1 MQYSEMLPPRDT
13 PMSTPLRVLFIS
25 ENGGETVSAELQR
38 GGYAPLFEKIS
49 SAGQLT
55 EALGSNWDLAISDL
69 TAGDL
74 GCREAL
80 AMIQERGVDLP
91 LIAVTGK
98 IKDSDVLSVLKAG
111 AADHLTRG
119 NLMRL
124 NAAVDREM
132 HAARLRR
139 ERNRLEEQF
148 RQAQKMEAVGRLAG
162 GVAHDFNN
170 LLTVITGYSDL
181 LLAGTDLKE
190 SQRTALQEVRRS
202 AERGG
207 ALTNQ
212 LLAFSRRQPLQS
224 RMVHL
229 NELVLQI
236 EQLLRRLIGE
246 DVDLV
251 TIPAANPDA
260 VVADPGRL
268 EQVIMNLAVNA
279 RDAMPD
285 GGKLTI
291 ETGTL
296 QIKETLAA
304 QQLGVKTGRFVTI
317 GVTDTGTGMD
327 EETQSHLF
335 EPFFTTKNA
344 ARGTGLGLA
353 TAYGIIRQSGG
364 AIAFSTELGRGTSA
378 CIYLP
383 LAADHGESVPEF
395 RTTGERLTGAET
407 ILLVED
413 ETRVRKLIADVLAG
427 RGYRVLEAPRGADAI
442 RLCRMHRGKIDLA
455 VVDVVMPEMS
465 GPELVRQIAAT
476 EPQMR
481 VLYISGYT
489 EEAMVHHG
497 IERSGAAFLQKPF
510 MPDALARKVREV
522 LDARS
527 NSAPKP

>member
-1 MQYSEMLPPRDT
+1 MP
-13 PMSTPLRVLFIS
+13 TPLRVLLIS
-25 ENGGETVSAELQR
+25 NDGSDAVSAELAR
-38 GGYAPLFEKIS
+38 GGYEAYFEPIATS
-49 SAGQLT
+49 GELI
-55 EALGSNWDLAISDL
+55 EALSSNWDLAISDL
-69 TAGDL
+69 VAGEF
-74 GCREAL
+74 GAIAAL
-80 AMIQERGVDLP
+80 NIIQEKGVDLP

-98 IKDSDVLSVLKAG
+98 VKDSDVLSVLKAG

-124 NAAVDREM
+124 NAAVERELR
-132 HAARLRR
+132 AARLRR

-181 LLAGTDLKE
+181 LLGSRELSE
-190 SQRTALQEVRRS
+190 SQRTALQEIRRS

-224 RMVHL
+224 RTVHV
-229 NELVLQI
+229 NELVLQL

-246 DVDLV
+246 DIELV
-251 TIPAANPDA
+251 TVPAANPDM
-260 VVADPGRL
+260 VSADPGRM

-285 GGKLTI
+285 GGQLTL
-291 ETGTL
+291 ETGTTRL
-296 QIKETLAA
+296 DEAVPA
-304 QQLGVKTGRFVTI
+304 QFGIRPGTFVTI
-317 GVTDTGTGMD
+317 SVTDTGTGMD
-327 EETQSHLF
+327 LETQSHLF

-364 AIAFSTELGRGTSA
+364 AIGFSSQLGKGTTA
-378 CIYLP
+378 TIYLP
-383 LAADHGESVPEF
+383 LAEEQMEPATAGKAAEGNLS
-395 RTTGERLTGAET
+395 GAET

-413 ETRVRKLIADVLAG
+413 ETRVRKLIADVLSA
-427 RGYRVLEAPRGADAI
+427 RGYRVLEATRGVEAL
-442 RLCRMHRGKIDLA
+442 RLGRLHKSKIDL
-455 VVDVVMPEMS
+455 VVTDVVMPGMS
-465 GPELVRQIAAT
+465 GPDLVKQLT
-476 EPQMR
+476 VSQPKMR
-481 VLYISGYT
+481 ILYISGYT

-497 IERSGAAFLQKPF
+497 IEASGVAFLQKPF

-522 LDARS
+522 LDSRS
-527 NSAPKP
+527 NSAPKN